1 MGTLAREVPAAT
13 LVLSYISDLVLAL
26 QPGPDGPPMVRDYVR
41 LGPSPRAAQALSLA
55 GRINALLDGRHN
67 LSAEDVRAVA
77 MPALR
82 HRLVLN
88 FDAERESVTPEAI
101 IADALGRVGER
112 SVDGG

>member
-1 MGTLAREVPAAT
+1 
-13 LVLSYISDLVLAL
+13 VLAL
-26 QPGPDGPPMVRDYVR
+26 QPGPDGAPMVRDYVR

-55 GRINALLDGRHN
+55 GRINALLDGRPN
-67 LSAEDVRAVA
+67 LSVEDVQAVA

-101 IADALGRVGER
+101 VADALGRVRER